1 MIQKDPKSGLKL
13 KERQKISGTQ
23 EEKHVFFLK
32 NICFEQTQ

>member
-23 EEKHVFFLK
+23 EEKHVFF
-32 NICFEQTQ
+32 FF